1 MSAATR
7 ALARREFFVLL
18 PWLLFM
24 VATHLVV
31 LVQSV
36 VDENAPLA
44 LLGWARDGTDRVFGF
59 SLWFV
64 VGARIGDHDVRRGTE
79 SFLNTLPV
87 SPQLRF
93 AVRAAT
99 VCALATAMAALG
111 ELPTVVALL
120 RLDDPTDLGAALLSV
135 GVGVACYALRDIA
148 TVLLG
153 LAFAPLR
160 QLTWL
165 LAASFGLAVAL
176 ANSDDPRLGP
186 LLPTYAAIPVEVGGT
201 WRVEAI
207 GPFVLFGVATAA
219 LLVGARAG
227 APRRG
232 IRWLPALTP
241 RLVRFVWPL
250 TLVVF
255 FGLWQMAW
263 SAVSPAPVEELRTRH
278 FVFRARSTAAI
289 DGDVLDNDVDALQRE
304 FATQLKGPMRAHV
317 THRLAGAHGAARG
330 TLMAIKSINDR
341 FVVAHEVAHVLA
353 HEVSGGA
360 MATAKLEVFGEG
372 LASHMARRVVDGP
385 SVADEHKDPMARL
398 VPHAATFDDSWFYDA
413 DALRARGGGVLVY
426 AVGELFVDAM
436 VDVYGKDAPLR
447 VLRAVGERK
456 GARLR
461 AELALLDA
469 VARSDLHIGAIRTRF
484 YERLSAAAAQAEATR
499 TTPPRPPLAHA
510 QIEGRTLVVSGVD
523 EFGVAVDV
531 TCAVRDH
538 PYIHEYDTHD
548 TCRVP
553 LVELAGPTAEVRVS
567 RGPYVHSAWT
577 RVPLPR
583 R

>member
-1 MSAATR
+1 MSPAIR
-7 ALARREFFVLL
+7 ALCRREVGVLL

-24 VATHLVV
+24 VAAHMVV

-36 VDENAPLA
+36 VDDRSPLG
-44 LLGWARDGTDRVFGF
+44 LLGWNKDGTDRVFGF
-59 SLWFV
+59 CLWFV
-64 VGARIGDHDVRRGTE
+64 VGARIGDHDVRRGTV

-93 AVRAAT
+93 MVRAGCVGAF
-99 VCALATAMAALG
+99 AAAIACLG

-120 RLDDPTDLGAALLSV
+120 RSGDDTHIGAALVGIGVSV
-135 GVGVACYALRDIA
+135 VCYALRDIT

-153 LAFAPLR
+153 LACAPLR

-165 LAASFGLAVAL
+165 LAVSLGVATLLA
-176 ANSDDPRLGP
+176 DDHPRWGP
-186 LLPTYAAIPVEVGGT
+186 LLPTYAAIPVEVGHT
-201 WRVEAI
+201 WRVEQV
-207 GPFVLFGVATAA
+207 GPLLLVAVAAAA
-219 LLVGARAG
+219 LLIGARAG
-227 APRRG
+227 VPRRS
-232 IRWLPALTP
+232 IRWWPALTP
-241 RLVRFVWPL
+241 RLVRIVWPL
-250 TLVVF
+250 TLLLF

-263 SAVSPAPVEELRTRH
+263 SAAAPAPVEELRTRH
-278 FVFRARSTAAI
+278 FVFRARHTATI
-289 DGDVLDNDVDALQRE
+289 DGAAFDDDVDALQRAFSHE
-304 FATQLKGPMRAHV
+304 LTRPIRAHV
-317 THRLAGAHGAARG
+317 TQRLAGAHGAASG
-330 TLMAIKSINDR
+330 TLMVLKSVDDR

-372 LASHMARRVVDGP
+372 LASHMARRVVQVP
-385 SVADEHKDPMARL
+385 STADEHADPMARL

-413 DALRARGGGVLVY
+413 DAVRERGGGVLIY

-436 VDVYGKDAPLR
+436 VDIYGKDAPLR

-456 GARLR
+456 GVRLR
-461 AELALLDA
+461 AEHALLDA
-469 VARSDLHIGAIRTRF
+469 IARSDMHIGAIRTRF
-484 YERLSAAAAQAEATR
+484 YARLAEAAAKAEAAR
-499 TTPPRPPLAHA
+499 TTPPRPPLVHA
-510 QIEGRTLVVSGVD
+510 QIEGGTLVVGGVD

-531 TCAVRDH
+531 SCAVRDH
-538 PYIHEYDTHD
+538 ASIRNYDEHHA
-548 TCRVP
+548 CRVP
-553 LVELAGPTAEVRVS
+553 LQALAGPTAEVRVS